1 MEKRTLK
8 PSGTFFEVIIMDIF
22 LTQERA
28 SFKLFAV
35 SSENWKVQHMLSI
48 AERTKSINGSNM
60 YRLFVSDISYKD
72 FTQIYNEITPGLQ
85 PVIDDLNAIAVMKVA
100 HKFQLTQLEKI
111 CVNQMLP
118 ILSHA
123 NVCFMFSESYECRNI
138 LNKVCNDF
146 IIREFE
152 ALIDNNI
159 LMMEMPE
166 AVVQWVLSQHRL
178 GKDNG
183 LVEYK
188 LFAAIVKWADI
199 CHTTNGK
206 NTSFH
211 DSSNV
216 DYVLKFI
223 ASRLKHV
230 RLELI
235 NPHFIASERIRFVY
249 LAAKE
254 QEAKARIFHHKKQLN
269 PNVKPFVFRRKV
281 LS

>member
-1 MEKRTLK
+1 MMEEYAQQPPAKL
-8 PSGTFFEVIIMDIF
+8 FEMVVLDIF
-22 LTQERA
+22 LTQEHR
-28 SFKLFAV
+28 SFKFAI
-35 SSENWKVQHMLSI
+35 SSKNLKIQHMLSI
-48 AERTKSINGSNM
+48 ANCAKSINGSNV
-60 YRLFVSDISYKD
+60 YRLFVPDISYKD
-72 FTQIYNEITPGLQ
+72 FTQIYKEITPGLR
-85 PVIDDLNAIAVMKVA
+85 PVIDDFNAIPVMKVA
-100 HKFQLTQLEKI
+100 HRLQLTQLERI
-111 CVNQMLP
+111 CVNRVLP
-118 ILSHA
+118 LLNHA

-152 ALIDNNI
+152 TLIENM
-159 LMMEMPE
+159 MMEMSDT
-166 AVVQWVLSQHRL
+166 VVQWILSQHRL
-178 GKDNG
+178 GEDNG

-199 CHTTNGK
+199 CHTENGQ

-211 DSSNV
+211 ISENV
-216 DYVLKFI
+216 GYVLKFI

-235 NPHFIASERIRFVY
+235 NPHLIATDRIKFVY
-249 LAAKE
+249 LAAME
-254 QEAKARIFHHKKQLN
+254 QEAKQRIVHHKNKLN